1 MLVTIEAMQHPTHRI
16 TATSILAK
24 WLWLPV
30 LLLCTAL
37 LLGAQ
42 AAPDREACA
51 ALAKRSRPQIQVQT
65 AEWVTA
71 SRPAAGPGPVG
82 PPAAMPEHCLVRL
95 MIDARPSGLPD
106 MSYGTGVE
114 VRLPRDWSGRMLFQ
128 GGGGLDGTLPTATGR
143 VAGFPSALERGYAV
157 VSTDGGHRGR
167 NNVDARFGADQQARL
182 DFAYQSVERA
192 TREAKAVL
200 AGFYGRKPDHS
211 YFMGCSTGGRE
222 AMLAA
227 QRLPLEFDGVV
238 SGNASWNLARVVINQ
253 IWSLQTVTR
262 NAPRDATGK
271 ADLSRTI
278 SDPQLKSVS
287 DAVLKKCDALDGLAD
302 GMINDF
308 KACRFNPR
316 ELECAKAG
324 APAAGQC
331 LAPHQSDTLEQI
343 FGGARNSRGESLYGN
358 FAWDTGI
365 ALPAWRSMH
374 LGTAGGNPGN
384 ASLGVDVLRNYVLTP
399 PDPAFDPLRFD
410 FDRDMVRIA
419 ETEAIND
426 ANGTQH
432 TTFAGRGGKL
442 IVYHGLS
449 DQAMSTGSLL
459 NWYGK
464 LTPRN
469 DAGPQEWARLFLVPG
484 MAHCSG
490 GQSTDQFD
498 MLAAIQ
504 AWVEDG
510 HAPDRVATGNAF
522 PGKSRPLCP
531 YPQVARFD
539 SGSADDARSFS
550 CR

>member
-1 MLVTIEAMQHPTHRI
+1 MVRHLSWTR
-16 TATSILAK
+16 
-24 WLWLPV
+24 LP
-30 LLLCTAL
+30 LLLFATLA
-37 LLGAQ
+37 GAAQ
-42 AAPDREACA
+42 PAPDREACV
-51 ALAKRSRPQIQVQT
+51 ALMNRANTQIQVQT

-71 SRPAAGPGPVG
+71 AR
-82 PPAAMPEHCLVRL
+82 PPAAPGPTTAGPAGTLPEHCLVRL
-95 MIDARPSGLPD
+95 LIDQRPAGLPD

-114 VRLPRDWSGRMLFQ
+114 VRLPRDWNGRLLFQ
-128 GGGGLDGTLPTATGR
+128 GGGGLNGTLSAAMGSVR
-143 VAGFPSALERGYAV
+143 GFPSALQRGFAV

-182 DFAYQSVERA
+182 DFAYQSVARA
-192 TREAKAVL
+192 TREAKSVL
-200 AGFYGRKPDHS
+200 DGFYGRKPDRS

-238 SGNASWNLARVVINQ
+238 SGNASWNLTRVVINQ
-253 IWSLQTVTR
+253 VYSLQIVTGI
-262 NAPRDATGK
+262 APRDAAGK
-271 ADLSRTI
+271 PDLSRAIT
-278 SDPQLKSVS
+278 DPQLQAVS

-308 KACRFNPR
+308 KACRFTPR
-316 ELECAKAG
+316 DQVCGKAG

-331 LAPHQSDTLEQI
+331 LDTRQADALEKI
-343 FGGARNSRGESLYGN
+343 FAGARNSRGESLYGN

-365 ALPAWRSMH
+365 ALPAWRAMH
-374 LGTAGGNPGN
+374 LGNAGGTPAN
-384 ASLGVDVLRNYVLTP
+384 ASLGGDVLRNFALTP

-410 FDRDMVRIA
+410 FDRDLWRTA
-419 ETEAIND
+419 ETAAIND

-432 TTFAGRGGKL
+432 STFAARGGKM

-449 DQAMSTGSLL
+449 DQAMSTGSLVD
-459 NWYGK
+459 WYEK
-464 LTPRN
+464 LTPK
-469 DAGPQEWARLFLVPG
+469 DQGGPQSWARLFLVPG
-484 MAHCSG
+484 MTHCGG

-504 AWVEDG
+504 AWVEEG
-510 HAPDRVATGNAF
+510 RAPDRVIATGSAF

-531 YPQVARFD
+531 YPQVARF
-539 SGSADDARSFS
+539 SGANADDAASFS